1 MQMISVNKTQ
11 FASSNDKRFYFH
23 DGIVS
28 IPFGY
33 FHLNKAREQKEK
45 YKAQVQHEIHDKKYD
60 FLKKEATA
68 VRQCERS
75 RVLRSIF
82 SQPALLYQLDLNRLM
97 RTPSINSTRD
107 YILSSNWK

>member
-60 FLKKEATA
+60 F
-68 VRQCERS
+68 
-75 RVLRSIF
+75 
-82 SQPALLYQLDLNRLM
+82 
-97 RTPSINSTRD
+97 
-107 YILSSNWK
+107 